1 MKLLLD
7 THAFLW
13 SIEADG
19 RLSKRTSQAFL
30 DPTNELYLSALSYWE
45 ICLKQ
50 SLGKLNLHENWE
62 KIIDRELTINEIQ
75 WLAIEKSHCQ
85 NLADLPWLHRDPFDR
100 LLVAQARCEGMAI
113 LTADKIIKK
122 YTIRTIW

>member
-1 MKLLLD
+1 MLFSGVLKQTAGSVSGHLR
-7 THAFLW
+7 H
-13 SIEADG
+13 
-19 RLSKRTSQAFL
+19 FL

-50 SLGKLNLHENWE
+50 SLGKLSLHEDWE

-122 YTIRTIW
+122 YAIRTIW